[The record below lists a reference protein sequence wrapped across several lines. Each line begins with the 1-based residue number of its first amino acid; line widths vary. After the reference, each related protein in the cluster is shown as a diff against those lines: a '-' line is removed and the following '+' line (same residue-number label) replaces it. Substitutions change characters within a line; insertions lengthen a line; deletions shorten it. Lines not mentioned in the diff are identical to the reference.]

1 MRIKLN
7 VPEDLSEITLAQYQ
21 RWIKI
26 AEKQE
31 EVNTFYQQKMIEI
44 FCNANLQDIMQ
55 MRLKDIQEI
64 TTHLDSL
71 FNNTP
76 EFQPLFKLED
86 EEFGFIPKLDEMT
99 FGEYID
105 LDNYLADW
113 QQMDSAMAVLFR
125 PVTYKRKGKYLIE
138 DYVSSEKY
146 DLSEMPL
153 NVVLGS
159 LVFFCDLKNE
169 LLKHIMNYLK
179 TQDIVDIP
187 QSLKDLLESG
197 VGINPYMGLQKEK
210 LIK

>member
-44 FCNANLQDIMQ
+44 FCNANLQDIMR

-76 EFQPLFKLED
+76 EFQPLFKLQD

-99 FGEYID
+99 FGENID